1 MHTDTSSS
9 GAEAG
14 LWRLASLK
22 WWGKVLAV
30 LFGGVSAL
38 AALIGILSYF
48 VEARVERAKILDT
61 LESIERIA
69 EENKAGIAENK
80 AAILINTAEIKAV
93 RTTVEANSSDIKAN
107 SAAIKANSVGIAENR
122 ATLALVLKTTE

>member
-1 MHTDTSSS
+1 MSTGTLDSGTETDL
-9 GAEAG
+9 G
-14 LWRLASLK
+14 RLASLK

-80 AAILINTAEIKAV
+80 AAILINTAEIRAI
-93 RTTVEANSSDIKAN
+93 RTTVESNSD
-107 SAAIKANSVGIAENR
+107 AIRANSVGIAENR